1 MEYKMKNKK
10 SEASIWGLRI
20 VVALAVIMIIAF
32 ILLGLTG
39 RLGEIGQ
46 SIWKGIKNVL
56 PFV

>member
-1 MEYKMKNKK
+1 MKNKK
-10 SEASIWGLRI
+10 SEASIWGLKI

-39 RLGEIGQ
+39 KLGQIGQ
-46 SIWKGIKNVL
+46 SIWKGIKNDL